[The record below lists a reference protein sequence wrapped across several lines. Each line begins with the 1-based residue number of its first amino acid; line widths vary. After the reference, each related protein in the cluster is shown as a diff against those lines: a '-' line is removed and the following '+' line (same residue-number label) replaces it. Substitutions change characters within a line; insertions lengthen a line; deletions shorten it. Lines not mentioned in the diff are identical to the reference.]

1 MKILRA
7 LGVLCVLVL
16 TTWFACH
23 RIFGAVVIEMP
34 AGYSGWVRVDLDA
47 ANCRTADPI
56 IKVASDGTACLAK
69 SISGWT
75 MTTYKYEGDDK
86 ELNDRG
92 SERTRRIWAQST
104 IEWTDRLGGHRAL
117 GFFVGTREELRWTPS
132 PRLPRID

>member
-1 MKILRA
+1 
-7 LGVLCVLVL
+7 
-16 TTWFACH
+16 
-23 RIFGAVVIEMP
+23 MP

-47 ANCRTADPI
+47 TKCPTADPI

-75 MTTYKYEGDDK
+75 MTTYNYVGDYK
-86 ELNDRG
+86 QLNDRG

-117 GFFVGTREELRWTPS
+117 GFFVGTREELRSTPS